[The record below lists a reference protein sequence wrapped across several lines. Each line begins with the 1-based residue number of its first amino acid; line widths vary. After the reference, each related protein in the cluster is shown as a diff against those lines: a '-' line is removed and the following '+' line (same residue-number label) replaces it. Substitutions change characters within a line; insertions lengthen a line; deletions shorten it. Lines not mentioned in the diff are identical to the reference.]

1 MQYFIKPLFSLKKN
15 RLPQVVSQS
24 KKSLTLTNYLY
35 KVLSHNVRFYL
46 WQYEYI
52 NLIYDVT
59 SIANTL
65 NKSPLNFGSTI
76 NIANWLMISISK
88 PVEILEIILKKTK
101 YNWINIGSNF
111 KVFAELLDGIVEK
124 LRIYYIN
131 QYIQRIFF

>member
-76 NIANWLMISISK
+76 NIAN
-88 PVEILEIILKKTK
+88 
-101 YNWINIGSNF
+101 
-111 KVFAELLDGIVEK
+111 
-124 LRIYYIN
+124 
-131 QYIQRIFF
+131 